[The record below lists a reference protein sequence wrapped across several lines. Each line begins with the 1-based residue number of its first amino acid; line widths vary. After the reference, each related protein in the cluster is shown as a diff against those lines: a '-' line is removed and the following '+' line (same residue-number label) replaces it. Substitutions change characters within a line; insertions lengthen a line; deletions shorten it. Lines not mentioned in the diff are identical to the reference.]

1 MSSMAD
7 CCAATLDSQFD
18 ARSAGQQLQE
28 FRRNGPSKET
38 KLLSSALRDAGI
50 SGATVLDIGG
60 GIGAVQAGAFR
71 DGAVRALSVD
81 ASNGYVDA
89 ARSLAAEHGY
99 IDRVEYRVGD
109 FVDIAESIPAV
120 DVVTLD
126 KVICCYADMNAL
138 LGRSAERADRLY
150 AAVYPRDGLLIRAA
164 NVVHNAFR
172 RVTRSSFRTYI
183 HRSSAIEGV
192 LAGHGFRMRS
202 MATTV
207 IWRIVVFER
216 TETRLARRT
225 RYERDSRRERGRP
238 G

>member
-1 MSSMAD
+1 MAD
-7 CCAATLDSQFD
+7 CCAATLDAQFD
-18 ARSAGQQLQE
+18 AHRAGQQLRE

-50 SGATVLDIGG
+50 DGATLLDIGG

-81 ASNGYVDA
+81 ASSGYVDA
-89 ARSLAAEHGY
+89 ARSLAAERGY
-99 IDRVEYRVGD
+99 LDRVEYRVGD
-109 FVDIAESIPAV
+109 FVDVADSIPAA

-138 LGRSAERADRLY
+138 VSLSAERARRLY
-150 AAVYPRDGLLIRAA
+150 AAVYPRDNLPIRAA
-164 NVVHNAFR
+164 NRIHNAFR
-172 RVTRSSFRTYI
+172 RLTRSRFRTYI

-192 LAGHGFRMRS
+192 LAAHGFRLRS

-216 TETRLARRT
+216 HSPHHR
-225 RYERDSRRERGRP
+225 
-238 G
+238 